1 MLIRLIAV
9 IISQCISQHHVA
21 YLKYKQSLFANH
33 TSIRLVLSGE
43 EAQGSWNSHKGHGD
57 GLVLVFLWNLKNII

>member
-1 MLIRLIAV
+1 MDMLISLIAV

-33 TSIRLVLSGE
+33 TSIRLGKKYLLPRTIMKSL
-43 EAQGSWNSHKGHGD
+43 QKR
-57 GLVLVFLWNLKNII
+57 